1 MESGIQSKQWPWVV
15 AGAVVVVVAW
25 ASFAPTRALTA
36 KFFGSLRMQNVQ
48 AVNVDLSNFV
58 GPNADPNLHQMI
70 TGMISDKVK
79 VTTNEKEQ
87 PAASA
92 EAATQMAGFPVQL
105 LGARKD
111 SPELAVGGQHAFELT
126 VDRARLLEILKEA
139 GRSDL
144 SLPESIDG
152 AVVTI
157 KIPHIVR
164 ARYGD
169 CPQPPSATANV
180 ATPTPNSTQYS
191 DCVRLSEGPSP
202 EVNVPN
208 GLDFEKVA
216 QIGLELAG
224 MTPSQAQQFL
234 QTVDWKST
242 LGVSV
247 PRYMRSYEVVKVNG
261 VQGTLLNM
269 AGRRGPTFTLLWA
282 KNGIVYSLTG
292 FGDSS
297 NAVLLANSLGETGNS
312 VRRQ

>member
-1 MESGIQSKQWPWVV
+1 MASESGGKRWVWVV
-15 AGAVVVVVAW
+15 AGAVVVIVAW
-25 ASFAPTRALTA
+25 ASFAPTRALTE

-58 GPNADPNLHQMI
+58 GPNANPNLHQMI

-79 VTTNEKEQ
+79 TTVNEKEE

-92 EAATQMAGFPVQL
+92 AAASQLAGFQVQL

-111 SPELAVGGQHAFELT
+111 APELAVGGAHAFELT
-126 VDRARLLEILKEA
+126 VDRARLQEILKEA

-144 SLPESIDG
+144 ALPESIDG
-152 AVVTI
+152 AMVTV
-157 KIPHIVR
+157 KIPRIVR

-169 CPQPPSATANV
+169 CPRPPSATANV
-180 ATPTPNSTQYS
+180 ATPTPSTTQYS

-208 GLDFEKVA
+208 GLDFEKLA

-234 QTVDWKST
+234 QTVNWKET

-261 VQGTLLNM
+261 VKGTLLNM
-269 AGRRGPTFTLLWA
+269 AGRRGPTYTLLWA

-297 NAVLLANSLGETGNS
+297 NAVSLADSLGEEKTS
-312 VRRQ
+312 VRRE